1 MRRIPGP
8 AAPLRLVGELLA
20 RLSRD
25 RLAAGGAPISAD
37 KLQAAVETGPEE
49 LERVALDYALR
60 LGAPRFTLPVIAGL
74 AGLTSEEV
82 RRLWLALGFAQP
94 TDDEVVFTD
103 GDLIALSELRRV
115 PHLGPDGL
123 DDAVGLARL
132 VGESFARISEALV
145 RLLQVRVAQQLA
157 DEDAPDVG
165 IAVALAAVA
174 AGSELGTI
182 DELLTYAWKR
192 HLAAAIR
199 RAALRGADETEEP
212 PQCVGFVDIAGFTRL
227 AARVDHSHLARV
239 LDGFQAAAY
248 RAAVVRGSRIVKTV
262 GDEIMFVTDTPD
274 VGLTVA
280 MELAQGF
287 EFLGECI
294 DVHVGIAWGGVLAR
308 DGDFY
313 GETVNIA
320 SRLCDAAPARG
331 VLLDRPTRDA
341 LAAGEYG
348 PMGTYAPTQAPGLGE
363 IDAWLVMAP
372 DGP

>member
-1 MRRIPGP
+1 M
-8 AAPLRLVGELLA
+8 RLVSDILA

-25 RLAAGGAPISAD
+25 RLAAGGDPLSVTD
-37 KLQAAVETGPEE
+37 LQAAAEIGPEE

-60 LGAPRFTLPVIAGL
+60 LGAPRFTLPVT
-74 AGLTSEEV
+74 AGLTGLSRDEV

-94 TDDEVVFTD
+94 TDDERVFTD
-103 GDLIALSELRRV
+103 GDLIALSELQRV
-115 PHLGPDGL
+115 LQLGPEGL
-123 DDAVGLARL
+123 DDTVGLARL

-157 DEDAPDVG
+157 DDDAPDVG
-165 IAVALAAVA
+165 VAAALAAGA
-174 AGSELGTI
+174 ASSELGAI

-212 PQCVGFVDIAGFTRL
+212 AQCVGFVDIAGFTRL
-227 AARVDHSHLARV
+227 AERLDHSQLARV
-239 LDGFQAAAY
+239 LEGFQAAAY
-248 RAAVVRGSRIVKTV
+248 RAAVVRGSRVVKTV
-262 GDEIMFVTDTPD
+262 GDEIMFVTDSPD
-274 VGLTVA
+274 LGLNVA

-287 EFLGECI
+287 DFQDERI

-313 GETVNIA
+313 GATVNTA

-331 VLLDRPTRDA
+331 VLLDRSTRDA
-341 LAAGEYG
+341 LSAAEHGDV
-348 PMGTYAPTQAPGLGE
+348 GTHAPTEAPGIGE
-363 IDAWLVMAP
+363 IDAWLVMTP
-372 DGP
+372 SRP